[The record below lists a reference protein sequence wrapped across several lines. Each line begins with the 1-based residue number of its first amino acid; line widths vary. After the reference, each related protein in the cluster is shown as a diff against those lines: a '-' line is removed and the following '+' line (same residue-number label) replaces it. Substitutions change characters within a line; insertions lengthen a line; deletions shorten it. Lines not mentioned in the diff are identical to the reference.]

1 MAWWESWAEK
11 DEAPGS
17 SSRIYQALQ
26 AFLKLL
32 RKLTVFFFSS
42 VSLLSAR
49 RFRSSYL
56 GD

>member
-1 MAWWESWAEK
+1 VTPEE
-11 DEAPGS
+11 PGPKS
-17 SSRIYQALQ
+17 MKRPGGSFDLRQALQ

-42 VSLLSAR
+42 GSLLSAR
-49 RFRSSYL
+49 RFTSSYL

>member
-1 MAWWESWAEK
+1 MK
-11 DEAPGS
+11 RPGGS
-17 SSRIYQALQ
+17 FDLRQALQ

-42 VSLLSAR
+42 GSLLSAR
-49 RFRSSYL
+49 RFTSSYL